1 MDVEARSGAAKTTL
15 RHNVRNLPP
24 AAWILVAGAFI
35 NRLASFAAVFLIL
48 FLRDDGFSVVRAGSV
63 VAAYGVGELAG
74 SALGGWLADRIGRR
88 STIVLSLYASAAAV
102 LGLSRVGSLAVA
114 IGVAFLA
121 GVVFEAHRPAALA
134 LMADIVPPEGLVT
147 AYAVLRLA
155 ANLGFAIGSV
165 VAGFLATRSFVWIF
179 VTDAATSVIFATI
192 ALTALPQGRV
202 SRREQEPAAAAIHTA
217 GADRAFLAVLFASVM
232 VAFVFSQSQ
241 STLPLEVVSRPGL
254 TTQTYGWLL
263 AMNSVIV
270 VLFEL
275 PISAWTMHRP
285 PRLMI
290 ALGSALVGL
299 GFGLTTLATSL
310 PALAGTV
317 AVWTLGG
324 DGRPPDRRRLRG
336 PPGPR
341 PPGRA
346 LPGSLRHGPFGGRD
360 LRAGPGLDP
369 VRGQPGR
376 PVGPVRGTRRLRRA
390 DPAHVE
396 RPPSDRPR
404 GDARAD
410 PRAGERPAR
419 RPHRT
424 LIERLQPPGSL
435 THPGAGCIV
444 SIYQLD
450 ISNR

>member
-317 AVWTLGG
+317 AVWTLGEMVALPIG
-324 DGRPPDRRRLRG
+324 VAYVARLAPDHLGGRYQGLYAMALSVGGISG
-336 PPGPR
+336 PALGSVLFAVSPAALWALCAALGGFAALILLMSNGPR
-341 PPGRA
+341 VT
-346 LPGSLRHGPFGGRD
+346 D
-360 LRAGPGLDP
+360 LEVTRELIPEPANVLLDAP
-369 VRGQPGR
+369 
-376 PVGPVRGTRRLRRA
+376 T
-390 DPAHVE
+390 E
-396 RPPSDRPR
+396 R
-404 GDARAD
+404 
-410 PRAGERPAR
+410 
-419 RPHRT
+419 
-424 LIERLQPPGSL
+424 
-435 THPGAGCIV
+435 
-444 SIYQLD
+444 
-450 ISNR
+450 